1 MMNEIVLKM
10 LNFFNGPIIP
20 AIISLAGIVSFFF
33 IYRKENKDVNEERK
47 RVQQNLI
54 NKATI
59 ALPRRTY
66 DVACAGSRDVSACE
80 KIETIDVRACNFLDR
95 DNNPIENID
104 CYNFFIVHGNSMQY
118 AGVYNGDLLFTPI
131 DFEYQQLSSDNLPK
145 ILILKYRKSEEEEL
159 IALKAKYKVRR
170 AWHKC
175 TIEEITEHYTIILEK
190 IVNSDPFLKLKKE
203 SGYQSDEWMINTDFP
218 NRLQEYAKYS
228 SNGEYPKEFKDIIIS
243 TTYDVSQN
251 EIHFSIHPVSSVV
264 GIVEHSFTIGNKQ

>member
-1 MMNEIVLKM
+1 MMNEILSKI
-10 LNFFNGPIIP
+10 LDFFNGPIIP
-20 AIISLAGIVSFFF
+20 AIISLVGIVLFFL
-33 IYRKENKDVNEERK
+33 IYSRENKTVNKERK

-66 DVACAGSRDVSACE
+66 DVACAGSKDVSACE
-80 KIETIDVRACNFLDR
+80 KIETIDVRACNFLDGE
-95 DNNPIENID
+95 NNPIEDID

-118 AGVYNGDLLFTPI
+118 AGIYNGDLLFTPI
-131 DFEYQQLSSDNLPK
+131 DFEYRQLLSDNLPK
-145 ILILKYRKSEEEEL
+145 ILVLKYRKLEDES

-170 AWHKC
+170 AWHRC
-175 TIEEITEHYTIILEK
+175 NIEEITEHYTIILEK
-190 IVNSDPFLKLKKE
+190 IVNSSPFLKLKRE
-203 SGYQSDEWMINTDFP
+203 NGYQSDEWMINIDFP

-228 SNGEYPKEFKDIIIS
+228 SDGEYPKEFKDVIIS

-264 GIVEHSFTIGNKQ
+264 GIVKHSFTLGKKQ